1 MSLPLPPIP
10 PLLSSSTDIVAIDMM
25 TACLVIGINTY
36 IITTDTIVT
45 VTVTITGVSTV
56 DAVDITTTQNTFKLI
71 LI

>member
-1 MSLPLPPIP
+1 
-10 PLLSSSTDIVAIDMM
+10 MM